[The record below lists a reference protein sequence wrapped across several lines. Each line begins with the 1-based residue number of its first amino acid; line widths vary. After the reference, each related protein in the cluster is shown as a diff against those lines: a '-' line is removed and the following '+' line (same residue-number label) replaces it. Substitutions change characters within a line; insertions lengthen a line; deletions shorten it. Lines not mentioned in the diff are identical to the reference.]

1 MNTAHNTTA
10 RRSSFYDNKI
20 EFLKQALYEPL
31 TSSNL
36 VIEDDNSVDGFIRD
50 YANMIRWYRDSE
62 DLYDSAEE

>member
-1 MNTAHNTTA
+1 MNTPHNITA

-31 TSSNL
+31 SSSNL
-36 VIEDDNSVDGFIRD
+36 VIEDDDSIDEFIQD

-62 DLYDSAEE
+62 DLFAPSEE